1 LSEIFYFN
9 TRLRKLTLVVVL
21 AASAAAAAWLFLPRP
36 PLREGL
42 GFSRAVFDRDGR
54 LLRLTLA
61 PDERYRLWVPLA
73 RISPR
78 VAEATLLHE
87 DRLFRLHPGVN
98 PVALVRAAVRT
109 YVRGGRRVGGS
120 TLTMQLARIRY
131 RIDSRSVGGKLLQI
145 LRALQLERH
154 YSKAEILEAYL
165 NLAPYGRNVEGV
177 GAASLVYFEKEADRL
192 GLGEALALAV
202 IPQSP
207 ARRAPGEPGGALEEA
222 RAALGRRWFR
232 EHPADGASAGF
243 EGPIVARALES
254 LPFLAP
260 HFVEGVLAT
269 GREGTLVTT
278 LDLRCQ
284 RLVERALRAHVE
296 RRRSVGI
303 DNAAA
308 LLLDRRSM
316 EVVASVGSA
325 DFFDERI
332 EGQVDGTRAKRSPG
346 SALKPFL
353 YALAVEQGLIHARTV
368 LKDAPARFRGYD
380 PENFDGRFAG
390 PLGAT
395 EALVRSRNVPAVELA
410 GRLHPGLHDF
420 LARAR
425 IARLEPEAH
434 YGLALVLGGAE
445 VTMEE
450 LVRLYALL
458 GNGGILRPQRTRLAE
473 APAPGVRLLSEEAT
487 WLVLDMLERNPRP
500 GRAGGM
506 DLARD
511 PVAVAWKTGTSHGY
525 RDAWAVG
532 LFGPYVVA
540 VWVGRFDGQGNPAF
554 VGLDAA
560 APLLFQIVDAL
571 RAEGR
576 VDPVPRSIPA
586 GLARVAVCAVS
597 GKLPGPHCGR
607 TETTWFLPGVSP
619 IDTCDV
625 HRQVLVDRA
634 GRRACG
640 ASPGVHGET
649 YEFWS
654 SDLLRLF
661 AEAGIPR
668 RVPPPEAPGCQ
679 LDLLAARG
687 AAPKITSPQEGVT
700 YSLRA
705 GRVGEDPIPL
715 IAVTDADA
723 RELFWFVDA
732 ELVGKTARGEPLL
745 WRARPGFFVV
755 RAVDDQGRAGAA
767 RVRVEVVQ

>member
-1 LSEIFYFN
+1 LN
-9 TRLRKLTLVVVL
+9 AGRHVRV
-21 AASAAAAAWLFLPRP
+21 AAVAAVAAAVAWLLVPRP

-78 VAEATLLHE
+78 VVEATLLQE
-87 DRLFRLHPGVN
+87 DRFFRLHPGVN
-98 PVALVRAAVRT
+98 PVALSRAALRT
-109 YVRGGRRVGGS
+109 YVKRGRRVGGS

-131 RIDSRSVGGKLLQI
+131 GIDSRTLSGKLLQI
-145 LRALQLERH
+145 ARALQLERH
-154 YSKAEILEAYL
+154 YSKEELLEAYL

-177 GAASLVYFEKEADRL
+177 GAASLIYFEAGAERL
-192 GLGEALALAV
+192 ALGEALTLAV

-207 ARRAPGEPGGALEEA
+207 ARRTPGDPREALA
-222 RAALGRRWFR
+222 RARAGLARRWLAA
-232 EHPADGASAGF
+232 HPADGNGRAALSA
-243 EGPIVARALES
+243 PVATRALEA

-260 HFVEGVLAT
+260 HFVDGVLAS
-269 GREGTLVTT
+269 GSDGTIVTT
-278 LDLRCQ
+278 LDLHRQ
-284 RLVERALRAHVE
+284 RVVERALRAHVE
-296 RRRSVGI
+296 RRRAVGI

-308 LLLDRRSM
+308 LLIDRRSM
-316 EVVASVGSA
+316 DVLAAVGSA
-325 DFFDERI
+325 DFFDASI

-346 SALKPFL
+346 SALKPFV
-353 YALAVEQGLIHARTV
+353 YALALEQGVLHPRSV

-390 PLGAT
+390 PLSAT
-395 EALVRSRNVPAVELA
+395 EALVRSRNVPAVEVA
-410 GRLHPGLHDF
+410 TRLDPGLHAF
-420 LARAR
+420 LSRAA
-425 IARLEPEAH
+425 ITGLQPEAH

-458 GNGGILRPQRTRLAE
+458 ANGGSLRPLRTRLAKP
-473 APAPGVRLLSEEAT
+473 PAPGEQLLSEEAAWT
-487 WLVLDMLERNPRP
+487 VLDMLEQNPRP
-500 GRAGGM
+500 GPSGTPGAVREAV
-506 DLARD
+506 
-511 PVAVAWKTGTSHGY
+511 PVAWKTGTSHGY
-525 RDAWAVG
+525 RDAWAVAVT
-532 LFGPYVVA
+532 GPYVLA

-554 VGLDAA
+554 VGLEAA
-560 APLLFQIVDAL
+560 APLLFQIIDAL

-576 VDPVPRSIPA
+576 LEPAPRVQPP
-586 GLARVAVCAVS
+586 GLTRVAVCTVS
-597 GKLPGPHCGR
+597 GKLPGPHCGH

-625 HRQVLVDRA
+625 HREVYLDPA

-640 ASPGVHGET
+640 PAPGVRRAV
-649 YEFWS
+649 YEFWP

-668 RVPPPEAPGCQ
+668 RVPPSAAPGCR
-679 LDLLAARG
+679 LDDRATRG
-687 AAPKITSPQEGVT
+687 AQPKVTSPQEGVI

-705 GRVGEDPIPL
+705 GSTGQEPIPL
-715 IAVTDADA
+715 TAVTDADA
-723 RELFWFVDA
+723 RELFWFIDA
-732 ELVGKTARGEPLL
+732 EFVGKASCGEPFL
-745 WRARPGFFVV
+745 WRARPGHFVV

-767 RVRVEVVQ
+767 RVEVAVVQ

>member
-1 LSEIFYFN
+1 MSCE
-9 TRLRKLTLVVVL
+9 RKIALAGLVASVV
-21 AASAAAAAWLFLPRP
+21 AGAWLFLPRP
-36 PLREGL
+36 PLKEGL
-42 GFSRAVFDRDGR
+42 GFSRAVFDREGR

-78 VAEATLLHE
+78 VVEATLLHE
-87 DRLFRLHPGVN
+87 DRFFRLHPGVN
-98 PVALVRAAVRT
+98 PVAIVRAAFRT
-109 YVRGGRRVGGS
+109 YVRGGRRMGGS

-131 RIDSRSVGGKLLQI
+131 RVESRSAGGKLLQI

-154 YSKAEILEAYL
+154 YSKGELLEAYL
-165 NLAPYGRNVEGV
+165 NFAPYGRNIEGV

-192 GLGEALALAV
+192 GLDEALALAV

-207 ARRAPGEPGGALEEA
+207 ARRAPGSPGGALEQA
-222 RAALGRRWFR
+222 RAALGRRWFA
-232 EHPADGASAGF
+232 EPPADGGSSTGLAGRV
-243 EGPIVARALES
+243 VARAPES

-260 HFVEGVLAT
+260 HFVEGVLAS
-269 GREGTLVTT
+269 GGEWAVVTT
-278 LDLRCQ
+278 LDLRRQ

-316 EVVASVGSA
+316 EVLASVGSA
-325 DFFDERI
+325 DFFDARI

-346 SALKPFL
+346 SALKPFV
-353 YALAVEQGLIHARTV
+353 YALAVEQGLAHPRSV

-390 PLGAT
+390 PLSAT
-395 EALVRSRNVPAVELA
+395 EALVRSRNVPAVDLA
-410 GRLHPGLHDF
+410 GRLDPGLYAF
-420 LARAR
+420 LARAG
-425 IARLEPEAH
+425 IARLKPEAH
-434 YGLALVLGGAE
+434 YGLALVLGGTEA
-445 VTMEE
+445 TMEE

-458 GNGGILRPQRTRLAE
+458 ANGGVGRPLRTRLAVPE
-473 APAPGVRLLSEEAT
+473 AFGERLLSEEAA
-487 WLVLDMLERNPRP
+487 WVVLDMLEQNPRP
-500 GRAGGM
+500 GPAAQAG
-506 DLARD
+506 LTRD
-511 PVAVAWKTGTSHGY
+511 SFPVAWKTGTSHGY
-525 RDAWAVG
+525 RDAWALG
-532 LFGPYVVA
+532 LFGQYVLA

-576 VDPVPRSIPA
+576 VVPALRSLPA
-586 GLARVAVCAVS
+586 GLARVAVCTVS
-597 GKLPGPHCGR
+597 GKLPGPHCGH
-607 TETTWFLPGVSP
+607 TGTTWFLPGVSP

-625 HRQVLVDRA
+625 HREVLVDRA

-640 ASPGVHGET
+640 AGPGVRGEV

-668 RVPPPEAPGCQ
+668 RVPPPEAPGCR
-679 LDLLAARG
+679 LDQRARG
-687 AAPKITSPQEGVT
+687 VPPKITSPQEGVT

-715 IAVTDADA
+715 TAVTDADA
-723 RELFWFVDA
+723 RELFWFVDT
-732 ELVGKTARGEPLL
+732 ELVGKALRGEPLL
-745 WRARPGFFVV
+745 WRARPGSFVV

-767 RVRVEVVQ
+767 RVSVAVVQ

>member
-1 LSEIFYFN
+1 MSCE
-9 TRLRKLTLVVVL
+9 RKIALAGLVASVV
-21 AASAAAAAWLFLPRP
+21 AGAWLFLPRP
-36 PLREGL
+36 PLKEGL
-42 GFSRAVFDRDGR
+42 GFSRAVFDREGR

-78 VAEATLLHE
+78 VVEATLLHE
-87 DRLFRLHPGVN
+87 DRFFRLHPGVN
-98 PVALVRAAVRT
+98 PVAIVRAAFRT
-109 YVRGGRRVGGS
+109 YVRGGRRMGGS

-131 RIDSRSVGGKLLQI
+131 RVESRSAGGKLLQI

-154 YSKAEILEAYL
+154 YSKGELLEAYL
-165 NLAPYGRNVEGV
+165 NLAPYGRNIEGV

-192 GLGEALALAV
+192 GLDEALALAV

-207 ARRAPGEPGGALEEA
+207 ARRAPGSPGGALEQA
-222 RAALGRRWFR
+222 RAALGRRWFA
-232 EHPADGASAGF
+232 EHPADGGSSTGLAGRV
-243 EGPIVARALES
+243 VARAPES

-316 EVVASVGSA
+316 EVLASVGSA

-420 LARAR
+420 LARAG
-425 IARLEPEAH
+425 IARLEAEAH

-473 APAPGVRLLSEEAT
+473 APAPGERLLSEEAT

-525 RDAWAVG
+525 ATPGRWGSSVHTSWRSGWAASMDRATPPSWAWT
-532 LFGPYVVA
+532 
-540 VWVGRFDGQGNPAF
+540 R
-554 VGLDAA
+554 
-560 APLLFQIVDAL
+560 
-571 RAEGR
+571 R
-576 VDPVPRSIPA
+576 PRSSSRSSTRSGPRVGSIPCRGPPLPGSRALPCAPSPASCRARTADEPRPPGSRPASLPSTPATSTVRCSSTAPGGGPA
-586 GLARVAVCAVS
+586 GRHRVSTARRTSSGPPTCCAS
-597 GKLPGPHCGR
+597 SRRQGSPGA
-607 TETTWFLPGVSP
+607 F
-619 IDTCDV
+619 
-625 HRQVLVDRA
+625 HRPR
-634 GRRACG
+634 RRAASWTCWRRG
-640 ASPGVHGET
+640 ARRPGSPRRRRASPT
-649 YEFWS
+649 
-654 SDLLRLF
+654 R
-661 AEAGIPR
+661 
-668 RVPPPEAPGCQ
+668 C
-679 LDLLAARG
+679 ARG
-687 AAPKITSPQEGVT
+687 G
-700 YSLRA
+700 
-705 GRVGEDPIPL
+705 
-715 IAVTDADA
+715 
-723 RELFWFVDA
+723 W
-732 ELVGKTARGEPLL
+732 GKTPSPSPR
-745 WRARPGFFVV
+745 
-755 RAVDDQGRAGAA
+755 
-767 RVRVEVVQ
+767 